1 MLFIPSKPSKPLLTL
16 LPLSN
21 LQEHLALSVVTAN
34 KTAPKSEID
43 WTVDY
48 CFTGDASNSAN
59 VAALFDGAHSGAFA
73 NIEAILAEN

>member
-1 MLFIPSKPSKPLLTL
+1 MPLLTL
-16 LPLSN
+16 LHLSI

-34 KTAPKSEID
+34 KKAPKSEID
-43 WTVDY
+43 WTVDF

-73 NIEAILAEN
+73 NIESILAEN